1 MKSQSTAPA
10 FSVLSTGLLLIAVAS
25 ALISVVRGN
34 EFTWTATD
42 WIGGICSVALVLSLI
57 NDARK

>member
-1 MKSQSTAPA
+1 MLSTA
-10 FSVLSTGLLLIAVAS
+10 LLLIAVAS
-25 ALISVVRGN
+25 ALISAVRDN